1 VAQIS
6 NEIVQKLHKLK
17 TQLHPTLRVKRMFL
31 FGSYARGTFS
41 ENSDIDVCIITD
53 GVQDNFLSMLD
64 IAPIAVHVDPR
75 IEAVVFSS
83 REYAEEPTYGLLG
96 EIKRTGI
103 EI

>member
-1 VAQIS
+1 MAQIS
-6 NEIVQKLHKLK
+6 DEIVQKLHKLK
-17 TQLHPTLRVKRMFL
+17 TRLHPNLKVKRMFL

-41 ENSDIDVCIITD
+41 ESSDIDVCIISD
-53 GVQDNFLSMLD
+53 DVRDNFLSMLD
-64 IAPIAVHVDPR
+64 VAPIAVHVDPR

-83 REYAEEPTYGLLG
+83 REYAEEPAYGLLG

>member
-1 VAQIS
+1 MAQIS
-6 NEIVQKLHKLK
+6 NEIIQKLHKLRD
-17 TQLHPTLRVKRMFL
+17 QLLPGLKIKRMFI

-41 ENSDIDVCIITD
+41 ENSDIDVCIIAD
-53 GVQDNFLSMLD
+53 DVQENFLSMLD

-83 REYAEEPTYGLLG
+83 QEYAEEPTYGLLG

>member
-1 VAQIS
+1 MAQIS
-6 NEIVQKLHKLK
+6 DEIVRKLHKLK
-17 TQLHPTLRVKRMFL
+17 TQLHPNLNVKRMFL

-41 ENSDIDVCIITD
+41 EDSDIDVCIIID
-53 GVQDNFLSMLD
+53 GIRDNFLSMLD

>member
-1 VAQIS
+1 MAQIS
-6 NEIVQKLHKLK
+6 NEIIQKLHRLK
-17 TQLHPTLRVKRMFL
+17 TQLLPGLRVKRMFI
-31 FGSYARGTFS
+31 FGSYARGAFS
-41 ENSDIDVCIITD
+41 EDSDIDVCIITD
-53 GVQDNFLSMLD
+53 DVRDNFLSMFD

-83 REYAEEPTYGLLG
+83 REFAEDPSYGLLG